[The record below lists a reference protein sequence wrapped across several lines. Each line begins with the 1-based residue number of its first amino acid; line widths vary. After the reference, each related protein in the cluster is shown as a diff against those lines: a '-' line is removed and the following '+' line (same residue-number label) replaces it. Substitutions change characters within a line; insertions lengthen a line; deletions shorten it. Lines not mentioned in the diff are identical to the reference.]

1 MKLKNY
7 ILVGYLV
14 STLLTIL
21 VVFWAVQR
29 MLIEKSEVYFLVGI
43 TLIASFIGAAVSI
56 FLLAIVFSSLEQLKI
71 QAQDIGRKDFSTE
84 IENKGPVAFQALCT
98 AFND

>member
-1 MKLKNY
+1 MLLLSKLSGVWAIRWKNQKVENEIKNY

-14 STLLTIL
+14 STILTIL

-29 MLIEKSEVYFLVGI
+29 MLIDKSEVYFLVGM

-56 FLLAIVFSSLEQLKI
+56 FLLSPVFPL
-71 QAQDIGRKDFSTE
+71 
-84 IENKGPVAFQALCT
+84 
-98 AFND
+98 

>member
-1 MKLKNY
+1 MKLKSY

-29 MLIEKSEVYFLVGI
+29 MLIEKSEVYFLVGM

-56 FLLAIVFSSLEQLKI
+56 FETFEKTSSEYSWK
-71 QAQDIGRKDFSTE
+71 R
-84 IENKGPVAFQALCT
+84 FQHR
-98 AFND
+98 N